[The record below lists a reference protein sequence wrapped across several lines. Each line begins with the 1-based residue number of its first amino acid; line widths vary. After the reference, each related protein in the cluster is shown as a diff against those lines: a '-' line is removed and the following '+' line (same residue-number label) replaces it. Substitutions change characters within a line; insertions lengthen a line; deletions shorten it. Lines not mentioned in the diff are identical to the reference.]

1 MKFSI
6 ILSVL
11 TLLAGA
17 QSQSCPQEDSILHI
31 SQPGDV
37 IIGALFKIHEL
48 TEDGTT
54 CTNMTNGAAIQRVEA
69 FLYAIERINK
79 QNLVPGVKFG
89 KTLKVLRQNDFIGLV

>member
-1 MKFSI
+1 MESSI

-11 TLLAGA
+11 TLVVVGA

-37 IIGALFKIHEL
+37 IIGALFKINEL

-54 CTNMTNGAAIQRVEA
+54 CTNMTDGAAIQRVEA
-69 FLYAIERINK
+69 FLYAIDRINK

-89 KTLKVLRQNDFIGLV
+89 KTLNVL